1 MSALRSRPFPVA
13 LTPEDLRFLRS
24 VADDTED
31 APWMT
36 MNDAQWRN
44 ATALYASLS
53 TYAQQHAVSWYPG
66 GMLPLT
72 YGVPGVAARKQ
83 VAPDVFVATVPLEGR
98 SSLPVDEEGA
108 PPFVL
113 EVVSTSSVRRDL
125 TEKTEIYRLLGVQ
138 EYAIVRLDVAAARLE
153 GYRQG
158 TTGQWESWEP
168 DAQGR
173 LWSAVLG
180 LWLVLRAGEVRA
192 MTATGELLR
201 TLPEAEA
208 ERLAEAERRAQVEA
222 ERLAEAERRAQAEAE
237 RQAEAQARAE
247 AEAEV
252 ARLRAL
258 LDRLTLGGGET
269 PAP

>member
-1 MSALRSRPFPVA
+1 
-13 LTPEDLRFLRS
+13 
-24 VADDTED
+24 
-31 APWMT
+31 
-36 MNDAQWRN
+36 
-44 ATALYASLS
+44 
-53 TYAQQHAVSWYPG
+53 
-66 GMLPLT
+66 
-72 YGVPGVAARKQ
+72 
-83 VAPDVFVATVPLEGR
+83 
-98 SSLPVDEEGA
+98 
-108 PPFVL
+108 
-113 EVVSTSSVRRDL
+113 
-125 TEKTEIYRLLGVQ
+125 
-138 EYAIVRLDVAAARLE
+138 VRLDVAAARLE

-208 ERLAEAERRAQVEA
+208 ERLAEAERRAQAEA